1 MLPEIDISGLD
12 LVERHVNDALRSSTK
27 RPLIVGICGAQ
38 GSGKSTIARALHDKF
53 VARDLKVALFSLD
66 DLYLSRED
74 RKMLAAEHPLFEVR
88 GVPGTHDV
96 ALGEQVIAACGL
108 SGRVLLPRF
117 SKERDAPC
125 RQSEWVEIEGPV
137 DLILF
142 EGWCVGAL
150 PQPAE
155 ALLEPVNALER
166 YEDDKAVWRS
176 SVNHHLAGEYQRLFA
191 HIDQLVLLA
200 APSFDV
206 VATWRQEQEHILRDR
221 LRSQGSDLASTLSD
235 SEVERFVQHYQRITQ
250 HILAEMPDR
259 ANLVVWLDAHRKP
272 VAPRE
277 G

>member
-1 MLPEIDISGLD
+1 MSPETNIWALD
-12 LVERHVNDALRSSTK
+12 LVERQVEDALRSSAK
-27 RPLIVGICGAQ
+27 RPLTVGICGAQ
-38 GSGKSTIARALHDKF
+38 GSGKSTIAQALHDKF
-53 VARDLKVALFSLD
+53 VAGDLKVALFSLD

-108 SGRVLLPRF
+108 PGRVLLPRF
-117 SKERDAPC
+117 SKERDEPC
-125 RQSEWVEIEGPV
+125 PQSEWVEIEGPV

-155 ALLEPVNALER
+155 ALLEPVNTLER
-166 YEDDKAVWRS
+166 YEDHKAVWRS
-176 SVNHHLAGEYQRLFA
+176 SVNRHLANEYQRLFA
-191 HIDQLVLLA
+191 NIDQLVLLA
-200 APSFDV
+200 APGFDV
-206 VATWRQEQEHILRDR
+206 VATWRQEQEHVLRER
-221 LRSQGSDLASTLSD
+221 LRSQGRDLASTFSD
-235 SEVERFVQHYQRITQ
+235 SEIERFVQHYQRITQ

-259 ANLVVWLDAHRKP
+259 ADLVVRLDAHQKP
-272 VAPRE
+272 VAPQE